1 MNKIVATL
9 GVLVVGGGFAI
20 CDLCGGTRTLA
31 EGAQFVGVANAATLP
46 RHGNANVEQGMGSRQ
61 VPATRTKTVI
71 FNVQGMTCGGCVYGV
86 RKVLTRLPGVSKADV
101 TYEESRAVVTYD
113 PTAVTVAQMT
123 AAIKTLGYKA
133 TVVASTASR

>member
-1 MNKIVATL
+1 MNRIVATL
-9 GVLVVGGGFAI
+9 GVLLVGGGFAV
-20 CDLCGGTRTLA
+20 CDLCGGTRTLGA
-31 EGAQFVGVANAATLP
+31 GAQLVGFANAATIP
-46 RHGNANVEQGMGSRQ
+46 SHGYANVERSLGSSQ

-71 FNVQGMTCGGCVYGV
+71 FNVQGMTCGGCVLGV

-101 TYEESRAVVTYD
+101 TYEDSRAVVTYD
-113 PTAVTVAQMT
+113 PARVTVAQMT

>member
-9 GVLVVGGGFAI
+9 GVLVVGGGFAV
-20 CDLCGGTRTLA
+20 CDLCGGTRTLGA
-31 EGAQFVGVANAATLP
+31 GAQFVGVANAATMPMRLY
-46 RHGNANVEQGMGSRQ
+46 AAVEGRMGSDV
-61 VPATRTKTVI
+61 VPAPRTKTVT
-71 FNVQGMTCGGCVYGV
+71 FNIEGMTCGGCVFGV

-101 TYEESRAVVTYD
+101 TYEDSRAVVTYD
-113 PTAVTVAQMT
+113 PAAVTVAQMT